1 MEQRSHVKICK
12 NCPWTSIRSAEMKNK
27 VILLSSDTFGKGEK
41 DLGEGILETFF
52 TILKQKEELPVAVFC
67 MNRGVFTLTSSS
79 FVSLQLSELEVK
91 GVDILACKTCV
102 DYYKLEEKL
111 VAGKISGMDHFI
123 DLATKYEV
131 ITIS

>member
-1 MEQRSHVKICK
+1 
-12 NCPWTSIRSAEMKNK
+12 MKNK

-102 DYYKLEEKL
+102 DYYKLEGKL

-131 ITIS
+131 LTIS